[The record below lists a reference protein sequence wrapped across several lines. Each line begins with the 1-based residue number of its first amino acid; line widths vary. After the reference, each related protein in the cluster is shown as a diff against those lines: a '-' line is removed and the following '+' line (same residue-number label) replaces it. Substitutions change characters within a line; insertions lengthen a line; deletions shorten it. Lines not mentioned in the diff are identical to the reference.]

1 MKGNIRKACEEDA
14 KSMVS
19 IYNEY
24 VLHTTISFETEALSE
39 ELMKERL
46 RAVQGNFP
54 WLVYEENGSVLGYCY
69 AHLWK
74 SRAAYRNTW
83 ESTIYLAPGYLHR
96 GIGRGLM
103 QELISASRAA
113 GCRILIACITANNH
127 PSRDFH
133 EKLGF
138 RQVSHFPAVGEKMGE
153 ILDVVDFELML

>member
-69 AHLWK
+69 AHPWK

-113 GCRILIACITANNH
+113 GCRILIACITANNDPGRH
-127 PSRDFH
+127 FQ